1 MKRDGD
7 VLKLKYNNTYN
18 IDNNP
23 ILIVFSQCVVR
34 EINPISNA
42 ISVKFTT
49 VLLLA
54 QSFL

>member
-23 ILIVFSQCVVR
+23 ILIVFSQCIVR

-49 VLLLA
+49 VLLSA